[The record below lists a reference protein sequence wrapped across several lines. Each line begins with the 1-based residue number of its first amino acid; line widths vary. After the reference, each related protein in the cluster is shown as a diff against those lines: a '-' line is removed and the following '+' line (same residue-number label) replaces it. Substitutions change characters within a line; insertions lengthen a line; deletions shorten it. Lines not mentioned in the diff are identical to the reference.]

1 MRYAVRLV
9 VLLLLVSVACGA
21 AARPIHCFA
30 GNLAESWP
38 RQEELSRQTTIPG
51 QCGSWLPSDPWG
63 ARPHPKLARP
73 WPRPPI
79 RAVVAFLIR
88 MRLPAR
94 VVSGTDGKESQ
105 SGDLAASPPRGWT
118 TMEIATPIMV
128 GFFVAA
134 IAATVFVYYRH
145 RLRHPPSIHRPAPVT
160 VSCWDRFRLRMPGW
174 VFGVLPGTHAVRPG
188 NTHKPSTWSI
198 DDADNIPLHAPQASS
213 STSSSGSGPG
223 SGSGSLSRSGF
234 ASVPQFE
241 PGGGPPD
248 EFHPQFDDDD
258 AEAEP
263 AHRAVYGAPLHAHER
278 NYSSASLLPHVD
290 ISFPRAAAVFGR
302 FTDGARIGK
311 SPGYRAGP
319 VLQCVPHDGFK
330 IDGVDSPTR
339 PHAEYAREA
348 QPPGT
353 PPRGTDERSVL
364 LISRVPGQDFVIEES
379 EIGA

>member
-1 MRYAVRLV
+1 MAETGRVVATDDHPGAVRIV
-9 VLLLLVSVACGA
+9 Q
-21 AARPIHCFA
+21 RPHHTHSNFT
-30 GNLAESWP
+30 G
-38 RQEELSRQTTIPG
+38 
-51 QCGSWLPSDPWG
+51 LPSDPWG

-234 ASVPQFE
+234 AS
-241 PGGGPPD
+241 
-248 EFHPQFDDDD
+248 H
-258 AEAEP
+258 
-263 AHRAVYGAPLHAHER
+263 
-278 NYSSASLLPHVD
+278 SSAFRP
-290 ISFPRAAAVFGR
+290 P
-302 FTDGARIGK
+302 
-311 SPGYRAGP
+311 SPA
-319 VLQCVPHDGFK
+319 LHN
-330 IDGVDSPTR
+330 
-339 PHAEYAREA
+339 
-348 QPPGT
+348 
-353 PPRGTDERSVL
+353 
-364 LISRVPGQDFVIEES
+364 VI
-379 EIGA
+379 